1 MADFTVERWRVVV
14 VALATVAA
22 LPLFVLED
30 PGSIGALTG
39 FADATGGASVMI
51 VEPVATASAAST
63 TVPTVDVAA
72 LSRRADAWHVARSN
86 APTIAR
92 LAEAARL
99 HEAEALALAREIA
112 DTEYEDRESLDAL
125 LKAKKEE
132 SNRQALRERLR
143 AAEDERRATALTT
156 PGPTTT
162 IPWDTAPADG
172 GPSREQW
179 EALRYCEATGDYT
192 ALSPTGMYR
201 GAYQF
206 SVTTWDWIAGLY
218 YEHLIGVDPA
228 AAAPGDQDAMAH
240 SLYHLRGRGQ
250 WPVCGRY
257 LP

>member
-1 MADFTVERWRVVV
+1 M
-14 VALATVAA
+14 ALATVAA

-39 FADATGGASVMI
+39 VADATGGASVMI

-132 SNRQALRERLR
+132 SNR
-143 AAEDERRATALTT
+143 
-156 PGPTTT
+156 
-162 IPWDTAPADG
+162 
-172 GPSREQW
+172 
-179 EALRYCEATGDYT
+179 
-192 ALSPTGMYR
+192 
-201 GAYQF
+201 
-206 SVTTWDWIAGLY
+206 
-218 YEHLIGVDPA
+218 
-228 AAAPGDQDAMAH
+228 
-240 SLYHLRGRGQ
+240 
-250 WPVCGRY
+250 
-257 LP
+257 